1 MNSLYARFVTKNNIK
16 IIKKQRNK
24 NIIHKFLN
32 PKKKKDV
39 NWTNT
44 KKERLNFRKNWIN
57 S

>member
-1 MNSLYARFVTKNNIK
+1 MNSLYARIVTKNN

-32 PKKKKDV
+32 SKKKKDV

-44 KKERLNFRKNWIN
+44 KKERLNFRKTWID